1 VPIGVNAGT
10 LELMNEIDRV
20 FTKYPFFGSRQI
32 AAYLPRNGFHAG
44 RHRVRRLMG
53 IMGLQAIYKGP
64 NTSKKH
70 PQHRIYPYLLR
81 KLPITRPNHVWCSD
95 ITYIPVRCGFLYL
108 VAIMDWATRKVL
120 AWRLSNSLDASF
132 CVEALN
138 EAIAKYGKPEIMNT
152 DQGSQFTGSAWIT
165 TLTEADVK
173 ISMDGRP
180 RYLDN
185 IFIERLWRSLKQEA
199 VYLHELQDGF
209 QAKRVIKDWIEF
221 YNSERPHT
229 ALDKRS
235 PDDAFF
241 DLQRTQKAA

>member
-1 VPIGVNAGT
+1 
-10 LELMNEIDRV
+10 MNEIDRV
-20 FTKYPFFGSRQI
+20 LTKYPFFGSRQI
-32 AAYLPRNGFHAG
+32 AAYLPRNGFYAG

-53 IMGLQAIYKGP
+53 LMGLQAIYKGP

-95 ITYIPVRCGFLYL
+95 ITYIPVGRGFLYL

-120 AWRLSNSLDASF
+120 AWRLSNTLDASF
-132 CVEALN
+132 CVEALE
-138 EAIAKYGKPEIMNT
+138 EAIAKYGKPAIMNT
-152 DQGSQFTGSAWIT
+152 DQGSQFTGAAWIT
-165 TLTEADVK
+165 TLIEADVT
-173 ISMDGRP
+173 ISMDGRG

-209 QAKRVIKDWIEF
+209 QAKRVIKDWI
-221 YNSERPHT
+221 S
-229 ALDKRS
+229 L
-235 PDDAFF
+235 
-241 DLQRTQKAA
+241 LQY